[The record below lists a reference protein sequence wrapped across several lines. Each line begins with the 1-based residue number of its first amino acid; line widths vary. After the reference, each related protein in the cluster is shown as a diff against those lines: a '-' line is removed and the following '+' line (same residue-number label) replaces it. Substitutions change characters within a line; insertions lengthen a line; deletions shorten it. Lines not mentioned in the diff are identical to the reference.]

1 MPRRANRIYTDRQRA
16 TLARSAR
23 ASEDPG
29 EMTASATM
37 TRMAKY
43 VARVLTENPNLT
55 PDQAAR
61 AATLLCR
68 ADMIRVRAGEKHT
81 PADVG

>member
-1 MPRRANRIYTDRQRA
+1 MPRRATRIYTDHQRA
-16 TLARSAR
+16 TLARAAR
-23 ASEDPG
+23 ASEDPA

-43 VARVLTENPNLT
+43 TARVLKDNPALT
-55 PDQAAR
+55 VDQAAR

-81 PADVG
+81 PADAT